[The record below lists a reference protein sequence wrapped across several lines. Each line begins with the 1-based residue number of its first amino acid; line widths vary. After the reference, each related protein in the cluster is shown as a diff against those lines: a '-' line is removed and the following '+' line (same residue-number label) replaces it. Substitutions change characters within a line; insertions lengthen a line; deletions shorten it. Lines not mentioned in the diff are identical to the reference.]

1 MSTAIDAISSAV
13 STGKVSLVSVRI
25 VQPQHVTNSETFEH
39 LVVELTRR
47 LVALSEE
54 HSFRVVVT
62 SDWVSAAIQACAHG
76 IHVKEKDRWTIPD
89 IRKEFAPR
97 VPLIGTSAHS
107 VSSALEAASL
117 FQPDYLFV
125 GTCFLTASHP
135 EKVELEGPAL
145 PGRVCRALSGQTA
158 RPVVLAIGGIDEHN
172 CRVPVAVHGADGV
185 AVIRSVLQSS
195 DPRGTVELMQ
205 QNMREN
211 FVAEGK

>member
-47 LVALSEE
+47 LVALSDE

-145 PGRVCRALSGQTA
+145 PGTVCRALSGRTA
-158 RPVVLAIGGIDEHN
+158 TRPVVLAIGGIDEHN
-172 CRVPVAVHGADGV
+172 CRLPVAVHSADGV

-205 QNMREN
+205 RNMHARIL
-211 FVAEGK
+211 